1 MRNLAIDADLCG
13 AEDREAAR
21 RARDASAADLEAA
34 RRELDHLK
42 DAAADRATTIRR
54 QAQHPVGPTNP
65 PITPREQLL
74 CQLSIL
80 CYNFQINNL

>member
-1 MRNLAIDADLCG
+1 MRNLVIDVDFGG

-54 QAQHPVGPTNP
+54 QARPGGPRWP
-65 PITPREQLL
+65 H
-74 CQLSIL
+74 
-80 CYNFQINNL
+80 

>member
-1 MRNLAIDADLCG
+1 MRNLVIDADLCG

-34 RRELDHLK
+34 RRELDRLK
-42 DAAADRATTIRR
+42 DAAADRASTIRR
-54 QAQHPVGPTNP
+54 QARHPGGPTNL

-74 CQLSIL
+74 CQISIL
-80 CYNFQINNL
+80 CSNF